1 MMDIFG
7 QFCTYADYSSF
18 LTVSLKGNHLKKN
31 CALQFENL
39 SKRGD
44 PDPRYSKFSP
54 HAWSVSHNPAWLKYS
69 RSW

>member
-1 MMDIFG
+1 MDIFG

-18 LTVSLKGNHLKKN
+18 LTVSLKGNHFKKN

-54 HAWSVSHNPAWLKYS
+54 HA
-69 RSW
+69 

>member
-1 MMDIFG
+1 MDIFG

-18 LTVSLKGNHLKKN
+18 LTVTERQSLKKN
-31 CALQFENL
+31 TYALQFENL

-54 HAWSVSHNPAWLKYS
+54 HA
-69 RSW
+69 